1 MSDDDRSGGAPTG
14 KGAAAA
20 TGMTDPVRGKG
31 AAAATGM
38 TDGRPGKG
46 ATAATGVKG
55 ARSGRR
61 QGHGGPPLRAK
72 NLGRTYDGY
81 IALGSFTVD
90 ITAGELVALIGPNG
104 AGKTTFLNLAAGLLD
119 PSSGSV
125 EIEGHVP
132 GSIEARSALSYLPDT
147 PTFYEDLSLAE
158 HLEYVAALHRA
169 EDPAARIE
177 ELIGRLGLDG
187 WGDALGAELSKG
199 MKQKASIALAL
210 VRPFKVLL
218 ADEPLDGL
226 DPPSRETLF
235 DLLAETKAAGAAIVV
250 STHRPDVIAAADRCI
265 AIRDGRL
272 AYDGTPD
279 PKVLEE
285 IFDRSELEGS

>member
-1 MSDDDRSGGAPTG
+1 VSAADRRMSVADLG
-14 KGAAAA
+14 KVAAA
-20 TGMTDPVRGKG
+20 GP
-31 AAAATGM
+31 
-38 TDGRPGKG
+38 
-46 ATAATGVKG
+46 
-55 ARSGRR
+55 
-61 QGHGGPPLRAK
+61 PPLRARG
-72 NLGRTYDGY
+72 LGRSYDGY

-90 ITAGELVALIGPNG
+90 VEAGELVALIGPNG
-104 AGKTTFLNLAAGLLD
+104 AGKTTFLNLAAGLLE
-119 PSSGSV
+119 PTSGTV
-125 EIEGHVP
+125 EVAGEVP

-147 PTFYEDLSLAE
+147 PVFYEDLSVAE
-158 HLEYVAALHRA
+158 HLEYVAALHGVK
-169 EDPAARIE
+169 EPTARIE

-187 WGDALGAELSKG
+187 WEDALGVELSKG

-210 VRPFKVLL
+210 VRPFAVLL

-235 DLLAETKAAGAAIVV
+235 ELFAETKAAGAAIVV
-250 STHRPDVIAAADRCI
+250 STHRPDVIAAADRCV